1 MFKRI
6 LLGISPLFLLLL
18 ETLPVY
24 AQYQLSYS
32 DTTFV
37 VDHIF
42 ISGNKHTKN
51 KIILREIEL
60 KKGDTVF
67 LHTLLNKI
75 KKSKQ
80 NLINRSLFNTVDITP
95 KRHDFNKVDLYVEVT
110 ERWYIWP
117 IPILTYADRNFN
129 VWWET
134 KDFSRLNYGVNLRI
148 YNFRG
153 RMETLNVILQGGYD
167 KTVSFD
173 WQVPYINKQQ
183 KWGIEVSG
191 GATFNHETDYKLD
204 KNKLVYYHEEKSYS
218 KKRISGLVT
227 ATYRPKYYF
236 IHKLAFGYDHWEFAD
251 TLLELN
257 PDLAYSHSRFSYLS
271 LEYNFK
277 YDFRDYAPY
286 PLHGFYAEAD
296 LKQDG
301 LGLLSKE
308 VNLFSLYLV
317 FDQYIQLHKRWYF
330 AYSLT
335 TQLIPNRYQPYFFQK
350 GLGYDPMGT
359 RGYQLYVV
367 RGDWIGQFRSNLKF
381 AIVPK
386 KSFILRFI
394 KTEKFNR
401 FFFGLY
407 ANVFFD
413 GAYASSRT
421 PYKNNS
427 FLNNTF
433 LYGTGVGLDF
443 VTFYDVVIRAE
454 YVFNKNKEHHFFIS
468 FVAPI

>member
-1 MFKRI
+1 MYKRI

-24 AQYQLSYS
+24 SQYQLTYS

-51 KIILREIEL
+51 NIILREIEL
-60 KKGDTVF
+60 KKGDTVY
-67 LHTLLNKI
+67 LHALLNKI
-75 KKSKQ
+75 EKSKQ

-134 KDFSRLNYGVNLRI
+134 NDFSRVNYGVNLKV

-173 WQVPYINKQQ
+173 WRDPYVSKEQ
-183 KWGIEVSG
+183 KWGVELFA

-236 IHKLAFGYDHWEFAD
+236 IHKLSFGYDYWEFAD
-251 TLLELN
+251 TLLQLN

-350 GLGYDPMGT
+350 GLGYDPMGI
-359 RGYQLYVV
+359 RGYQLYMV

>member
-1 MFKRI
+1 MF
-6 LLGISPLFLLLL
+6 SPKLRYIAPFFLLLL
-18 ETLPVY
+18 GTQPVFS
-24 AQYQLSYS
+24 QYYLSRS

-37 VDHIF
+37 VDNFF
-42 ISGNKHTKN
+42 ISGNKHTKPR
-51 KIILREIEL
+51 IILREMEM
-60 KKGDTVF
+60 KKGDTLY
-67 LHTLLNKI
+67 LHQLLDKI
-75 KKSKQ
+75 KKSRQ

-134 KDFSRLNYGVNLRI
+134 NDFSRVNYGVNLKV

-173 WQVPYINKQQ
+173 WRDPYVSKEQ
-183 KWGIEVSG
+183 KWGVELFA
-191 GATFNHETDYKLD
+191 GATFNHETDYKLEE
-204 KNKLVYYHEEKSYS
+204 NKPVYYHEEKSYS
-218 KKRISGLVT
+218 KKRISALLS

-236 IHKLAFGYDHWEFAD
+236 IHKLSLGFNHLEFAD
-251 TLLELN
+251 TLLQLN
-257 PDLAYSHSRFSYLS
+257 PDFAYSHSNFSYFS

-286 PLHGFYAEAD
+286 PLHGFYAEAN
-296 LKQDG
+296 LRQDG
-301 LGLLSKE
+301 LGILSKE
-308 VNLFSLYLV
+308 VNLFTLYFV
-317 FDQYIQLHKRWYF
+317 FDQYIQLSKRWYF

-335 TQLIPNRYQPYFFQK
+335 TQLIPNKYQPYFLQN
-350 GLGYDPMGT
+350 GLGYNPMGI

-381 AIVPK
+381 AIIPK
-386 KSFILRFI
+386 RSYLLDFI

-407 ANVFFD
+407 ANIFFD
-413 GAYASSRT
+413 GAYASSRN

-433 LYGTGVGLDF
+433 MYGTGFGLDF
-443 VTFYDVVIRAE
+443 VTFYDIVVRTE
-454 YVFNKNKEHHFFIS
+454 YVFNKNKEQHFFIS